1 MDFKSASEKVKS
13 AKKILIVSHY
23 DCDGL
28 CSAKILMEVLKRQGK
43 KTEKI
48 IAKEL
53 NGEIVSKAEKSDA
66 DLIIFSD
73 LGSGYLSLMPKSKEI
88 VILDHHEPESCDVP
102 LNVLQV
108 NPCLEGKTLC
118 GAGVCYL
125 FAKELSKNNL
135 ELIDF
140 AVVGSIGDGQ
150 VMKGENKKIVEEA
163 RKMGR
168 LKIEKGLNI
177 FGHVNRPLTT
187 SIKNSN
193 QIPLNTESEIMQFLS
208 EIKIDLGSNGK
219 IKSYCDL
226 EDREKEI
233 LKTELF
239 KEVLRRDC
247 PDPTKIFSN
256 IYILTRRPKR
266 VTDAQ
271 EFSTILNAFGRL
283 ERFDD
288 AFVVLDGNLEKIDG
302 TMLEY
307 RQRIA
312 TYLSWV
318 GRNIKNFESDK
329 HTVYIDAGSSI
340 EENLIGT
347 IVSISINGMIGKK
360 IVVGLAE
367 GKDGVKVSA
376 RSKAEGV
383 NLDEMLCRFCAD
395 CGGYGGGHI
404 EAAGGKIPLGKSKE
418 FIEMF
423 KSDIKSRLG

>member
-1 MDFKSASEKVKS
+1 MDFKAAADKVKS
-13 AKKILIVSHY
+13 AEKILIVSHY

-28 CSAKILMEVLKRQGK
+28 CSAKILLEVLKRQGK
-43 KTEKI
+43 KAEVT
-48 IAKEL
+48 IAKEI
-53 NGEIVSKAEKSDA
+53 NREIVSKAEKSDA
-66 DLIIFSD
+66 DLVIFSD
-73 LGSGYLSLMPKSKEI
+73 LGSGYLSLMPRSKD
-88 VILDHHEPESCDVP
+88 VLILDHHEPESCDVP
-102 LNVLQV
+102 LNVTQV
-108 NPCLEGKTLC
+108 NPCLEGKMLC
-118 GAGVCYL
+118 GSGVCYL

-140 AVVGSIGDGQ
+140 AIVGSIGDGQ
-150 VMKGENKKIVEEA
+150 IMEGENKKLADEA

-177 FGHVNRPLTT
+177 FGHVNRPLTS

-193 QIPLNTESEIMQFLS
+193 QIPLNSESEIMQFLS

-247 PDPTKIFSN
+247 PNPTKIFSN

-266 VTDAQ
+266 ITDAQ

-283 ERFDD
+283 ERYDGAFD
-288 AFVVLDGNLEKIDG
+288 VLDGNLDKIDE

-307 RQRIA
+307 RQKIA
-312 TYLSWV
+312 SYLSWV
-318 GRNIKNFESDK
+318 SKNLKKFDSDE
-329 HTVYIDAGSSI
+329 HAVYIDAGNSI

-347 IVSISINGMIGKK
+347 IVSISINGIISKK
-360 IVVGLAE
+360 IVIGLAQGE
-367 GKDGVKVSA
+367 SGIKVSA
-376 RSKAEGV
+376 RSRLEGI
-383 NLDEMLCRFCAD
+383 NLDEMLSRLCAE

-404 EAAGGKIPLGKSKE
+404 EAAGGKIPSGKSKE

-423 KSDIKSRLG
+423 KIGIKSQLG